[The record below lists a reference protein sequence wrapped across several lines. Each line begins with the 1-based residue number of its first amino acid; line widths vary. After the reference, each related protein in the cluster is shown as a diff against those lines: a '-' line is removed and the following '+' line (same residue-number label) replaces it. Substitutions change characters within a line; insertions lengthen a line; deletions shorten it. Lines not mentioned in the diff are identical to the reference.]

1 MAEEELQKK
10 YIELQTKEHQLQ
22 RINEQLTNI
31 LHHIGELK
39 VVEDTLN
46 EIKKTKEGTEVL
58 VPLGSGI
65 FAKANLKDNKKL
77 NISVGSK
84 VNVVKSLDET
94 KDLVNKQI
102 KNMGDLALE
111 VEHNMHEM
119 SKDMQNIQQELL
131 KGMQEVDKN

>member
-1 MAEEELQKK
+1 MEEELQKK

-22 RINEQLTNI
+22 KINEQLTNI

-102 KNMGDLALE
+102 KNMGDIALE
-111 VEHNMHEM
+111 VENNMHEV
-119 SKDMQNIQQELL
+119 SKDMRDIQQELI
-131 KGMQEVDKN
+131 KSMQEAETK

>member
-1 MAEEELQKK
+1 MEEELQKK

-22 RINEQLTNI
+22 KINEQLTNI

-111 VEHNMHEM
+111 VENNMHEV
-119 SKDMQNIQQELL
+119 SKDMRDIQQELI
-131 KGMQEVDKN
+131 KSMQEAETK